1 MSVTNSYLGNRHF
14 TLSDVRCGAG
24 FTLVGY
30 SFYPCDTETGVLA
43 TILVEDASLA
53 HHSACVADENI
64 ADVCSGVNVR
74 SCSSFLLDNKP
85 IIFRHSLFKTLQ
97 NLVTMSC

>member
-1 MSVTNSYLGNRHF
+1 MSVTNSYLGNRQF

-24 FTLVGY
+24 FALVGY

-64 ADVCSGVNVR
+64 VCSGVNVR

-85 IIFRHSLFKTLQ
+85 IILRHSLFKILQ